1 MPRLVAPLSLA
12 LLGPLATAAHAE
24 VATSGLRE
32 TRCALAVH
40 FDGPLVTVR
49 ETHDLVGDGPTP
61 AAGRY
66 QFTVPTGAAVTDA
79 TVQLGR
85 RTATAI
91 PVLAETLDGGGPAT
105 DALALAPDPGVLRW
119 LRGEHDGDVVEAI
132 VHPLTAGA
140 TTRLTVRWTA
150 AARYDDGRLQV
161 AVPARG
167 GGPLAPCAVAVT
179 AAPGGGVRRL
189 RAGFVD
195 GQPVALGGRASELAN
210 HRPLTIEVEPEWSG
224 PGPIALARSLE
235 LGGGKTLTAVA
246 LYQPTRAVAPPP
258 SRSRLLIAVDASRS
272 MTADGRAA
280 AVAIADGLIASVPS
294 TTPVE
299 VITFDRLAQRLLGDW
314 TAAGAARDLVRARL
328 RARPAG
334 SGTDLAAA
342 LNLIATTVDGE
353 PTRVVIVTDALFSTR
368 VTPTELV
375 GAAMM
380 PAQTTTVDVVV
391 PVIPGAAR
399 PERAILEPLTDV
411 FHGKVIAIRTAE
423 LGRGLDRLLRRLSAD
438 PPVRELAVT
447 IGDTVVQVEL
457 PDELPP
463 GSGAVGFALHH
474 GAASATV
481 AVTGRRGGAE
491 ISVVAAPWLRS
502 GDALLAAAAGRLASE
517 GAVGPAAALTVA
529 RRVRALTPVAGF
541 ALIDRAAP
549 GGAARIELATTTG
562 AYQAI
567 APTLEPGPAEA
578 PRAEAEAAGEVAEL
592 PDSTYQLLI
601 KYHLWPGVRTCYRD
615 ALRGQ
620 PRFAGTLDVTLEIAR
635 GEVHAAR
642 FGGSPLPSSFVACVA
657 AAAYAMEV
665 PMHRLTGHGE
675 VIAIVRKPIYLRV
688 PDGDIE
694 PELSEDLGFTDA
706 EVEPPPLEPTP
717 TTPGP

>member
-1 MPRLVAPLSLA
+1 LPSGSSATGPR
-12 LLGPLATAAHAE
+12 
-24 VATSGLRE
+24 
-32 TRCALAVH
+32 
-40 FDGPLVTVR
+40 
-49 ETHDLVGDGPTP
+49 
-61 AAGRY
+61 
-66 QFTVPTGAAVTDA
+66 
-79 TVQLGR
+79 
-85 RTATAI
+85 
-91 PVLAETLDGGGPAT
+91 
-105 DALALAPDPGVLRW
+105 
-119 LRGEHDGDVVEAI
+119 
-132 VHPLTAGA
+132 
-140 TTRLTVRWTA
+140 
-150 AARYDDGRLQV
+150 
-161 AVPARG
+161 PARPG
-167 GGPLAPCAVAVT
+167 TWC
-179 AAPGGGVRRL
+179 APGCAR
-189 RAGFVD
+189 
-195 GQPVALGGRASELAN
+195 
-210 HRPLTIEVEPEWSG
+210 G
-224 PGPIALARSLE
+224 PP
-235 LGGGKTLTAVA
+235 
-246 LYQPTRAVAPPP
+246 
-258 SRSRLLIAVDASRS
+258 
-272 MTADGRAA
+272 
-280 AVAIADGLIASVPS
+280 
-294 TTPVE
+294 
-299 VITFDRLAQRLLGDW
+299 
-314 TAAGAARDLVRARL
+314 
-328 RARPAG
+328 G